1 MAGRVVFKCQFHS
14 GRTYLGPP
22 LTPKF
27 KSKPLT
33 CQPLGEPRTLVAFG
47 KEVVEGHEELGDL
60 PVEGCFFFFV
70 GGGEWTG
77 ILITGVVVEVS
88 VGICLWNVD
97 E

>member
-1 MAGRVVFKCQFHS
+1 M
-14 GRTYLGPP
+14 
-22 LTPKF
+22 
-27 KSKPLT
+27 
-33 CQPLGEPRTLVAFG
+33 VAFG

-60 PVEGCFFFFV
+60 PVEGRFFFFFFGG

-77 ILITGVVVEVS
+77 ILIKGVVVKVS